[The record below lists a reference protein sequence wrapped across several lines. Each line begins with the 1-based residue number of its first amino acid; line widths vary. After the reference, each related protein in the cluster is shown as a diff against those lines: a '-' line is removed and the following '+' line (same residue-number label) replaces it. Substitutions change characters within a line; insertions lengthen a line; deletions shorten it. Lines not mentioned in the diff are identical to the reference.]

1 MKTTDRMLEKIHVL
15 LEGYKSGD
23 HINLN
28 KLSGKLS
35 RLDKRIQMDNIRL
48 SALLK
53 MHKDELVIYTKDRW
67 FKK

>member
-1 MKTTDRMLEKIHVL
+1 MKTTDRMLEKIHVI
-15 LEGYKSGD
+15 LEGYKSGE

-28 KLSGKLS
+28 KLSAKIS

-53 MHKDELVIYTKDRW
+53 MHKDELVVYTKDRW